1 MYRTNQFDEA
11 FFKNDRTLSH
21 MRRSIFLMILFSTSV
36 FAPLSNAEPPT
47 DGSTL
52 NVPNDETWSSGGTLD
67 GTIIVEDGATLTISS
82 NYIVEEGSTIVV
94 EQGATLDMIE
104 GASLESTDVSAG
116 RMLTLGSQ
124 LHLNFGDV
132 ADTGLLQ
139 IHLDA
144 IVPSTAEFNATLDTT
159 TVDVAALDSKII
171 EFNDVP
177 LDGTL
182 LNVTFSIYTFADVKV
197 TKVIAIYDGE
207 QSQLVAEEMNTTNAN
222 LWWYNAAFNVI
233 VHGDFSMSDGELR
246 GGNITCHGTCTID
259 GSSLVGSAP
268 VEVPSTGS
276 LSVTDSS
283 IFGSRADEDIIL
295 YDDAEISYINSNGTG
310 GFTDAWVRLLSSR
323 TLYTNIPNGSIDI
336 MNLGY
341 GDADWNDLTDEQGV
355 LILVEEGGNEHRR
368 MIEWMDSSGVVHQE
382 DGTITLSISS
392 NWGNFATTIPA
403 PTTPVGYLNLSLPY
417 IVVDSV
423 EPSEVTGSVNKSI
436 GLMLTVSNNGQ
447 ADATANFRCYVN
459 GEDADTAPSTITV
472 SLDAGNTTKVPISWW
487 ANTDG
492 AQQLTCKPFLPT
504 LLEPIADLVVDV
516 DGATS
521 DEVSWTYAEESEDA
535 PLIIYAVVVLGFVG
549 LGFFI
554 SRKKTPPE
562 I

>member
-1 MYRTNQFDEA
+1 MYRTNQIDEA
-11 FFKNDRTLSH
+11 FFKNDRTLLL
-21 MRRSIFLMILFSTSV
+21 MRRFVLIIFFFTISIFV
-36 FAPLSNAEPPT
+36 PVAHAEAPT
-47 DGSTL
+47 DGGTVNITS
-52 NVPNDETWSSGGTLD
+52 DETWSSGGALD
-67 GTIIVEDGATLTISS
+67 GTIIVEDGATLTIAS
-82 NYIVEEGSTIVV
+82 NYIVEEGSSIVV
-94 EQGATLDMIE
+94 EEGATLEVIE
-104 GASLESTDVSAG
+104 GASLESVDVSAG

-139 IHLDA
+139 VHLDA
-144 IVPSTAEFNATLDTT
+144 IVPPTAVFNATLGTT
-159 TVDVAALDSKII
+159 TVDVSAIDSQII
-171 EFNDVP
+171 EFEDVP

-207 QSQLVAEEMNTTNAN
+207 QSRLNAEEINATNAN
-222 LWWYNAAFNVI
+222 LWWYNAAFDLI
-233 VHGDFSMSDGELR
+233 VHGELSMNEGELR
-246 GGNITCHGTCTID
+246 GGNITCNGTCTID
-259 GSSLVGSAP
+259 TSTLVGSAP
-268 VEVPSTGS
+268 VEVPTTGS
-276 LSVTDSS
+276 LSISDSS
-283 IFGSRADEDIIL
+283 IFGSRTDEDIIL
-295 YDDAEISYINSNGTG
+295 HDDAEISYVNTNGTG

-323 TLYTNIPNGSIDI
+323 TIYTNIPNGSIDI

-341 GDADWNDLTDEQGV
+341 GAADWNDLTDEQGV
-355 LILVEEGGNEHRR
+355 LVLVEEGENEHRR
-368 MIEWMDSSGVVHQE
+368 MIEWMDSKGIVHQE
-382 DGTITLSISS
+382 DASITLSISS
-392 NWGNFATTIPA
+392 NWGNFATTILA

-417 IVVDSV
+417 VVVDSV

-436 GLMLTVSNNGQ
+436 GLMLTVSNTGQ

-472 SLDAGNTTKVPISWW
+472 SLVAGNTTKVPISWW

-516 DGATS
+516 GGATS

-535 PLIIYAVVVLGFVG
+535 PIIIYAVVVIGFVA

-554 SRKKTPPE
+554 SRKKTPV
-562 I
+562 

>member
-11 FFKNDRTLSH
+11 FFKNDRTLLH
-21 MRRSIFLMILFSTSV
+21 MRRSILLVMLFSISV
-36 FAPLSNAEPPT
+36 LSPLTNAEPPT
-47 DGSTL
+47 DGTTVNITS
-52 NVPNDETWSSGGTLD
+52 DETWSSGGTLD
-67 GTIIVEDGATLTISS
+67 GTIIVEDGATLTITS
-82 NYIVEEGSTIVV
+82 NYIVEEGSSIVV
-94 EQGATLDMIE
+94 EEGATLDLTE
-104 GASLESTDVSAG
+104 GASLESVDVSAG

-124 LHLNFGDV
+124 LHLDFGDV
-132 ADTGLLQ
+132 AETGLLQ

-144 IVPSTAEFNATLDTT
+144 IVPATAEFNATLDTA
-159 TVDVAALDSKII
+159 TVDVAALNSQII
-171 EFNDVP
+171 EFDDVP
-177 LDGTL
+177 LNGTL

-197 TKVIAIYDGE
+197 TKVIAIFDGE
-207 QSQLVAEEMNTTNAN
+207 QSQIDAEEMNTTNAN
-222 LWWYNAAFNVI
+222 LWWYNAAFDLT
-233 VHGDFSMSDGELR
+233 VHGDFSMTSGELR
-246 GGNITCHGTCTID
+246 GGDITCHGTCTIEA
-259 GSSLVGSAP
+259 SSLVGSAP
-268 VEVPSTGS
+268 VEVPTTGS
-276 LSVTDSS
+276 LSVSDSS

-295 YDDAEISYINSNGTG
+295 YDDAEISYINTNGTG

-323 TLYTNIPNGSIDI
+323 TIYTNIPNGSIDI

-341 GDADWNDLTDEQGV
+341 GAADWNDLTDEQGV
-355 LILVEEGGNEHRR
+355 LVLVEEGENEHRR
-368 MIEWMDSSGVVHQE
+368 MIEWMDSNGIVHQE
-382 DGTITLSISS
+382 DGSITLSISS
-392 NWGNFATTIPA
+392 NWGTFATTISA

-417 IVVDSV
+417 VVVDSV
-423 EPSEVTGSVNKSI
+423 EPSEVTGTVNKSI
-436 GLMLTVSNNGQ
+436 GLMLTVSNTGQ

-472 SLDAGNTTKVPISWW
+472 SLVAGNTTKVPISWW

-504 LLEPIADLVVDV
+504 LLEPIADLVVDM

-521 DEVSWTYAEESEDA
+521 DEVSWTYAEESEDT

-554 SRKKTPPE
+554 SRKRTPE

>member
-1 MYRTNQFDEA
+1 
-11 FFKNDRTLSH
+11 
-21 MRRSIFLMILFSTSV
+21 MRKTIFLMGLFLISV
-36 FAPLSNAEPPT
+36 LAPLSNAEPPT
-47 DGSTL
+47 DGGTL
-52 NVPNDETWSSGGTLD
+52 NVTSDETWSSGGVLD
-67 GTIIVEDGATLTISS
+67 GTIIVEDGATLTITS
-82 NYIVEEGSTIVV
+82 NYIVEEGSSIVV
-94 EQGATLDMIE
+94 EEGASLEMLE
-104 GASLESTDVSAG
+104 GASLESVDVSAG

-159 TVDVAALDSKII
+159 TVDVSTIDSQII
-171 EFNDVP
+171 EFEEVP
-177 LDGTL
+177 LNGTL

-197 TKVIAIYDGE
+197 TKVIAIHDGE
-207 QSQLVAEEMNTTNAN
+207 QSQIDAVDMNTTNAN
-222 LWWYNAAFNVI
+222 LWWYNAAFDLT
-233 VHGDFSMSDGELR
+233 VHGEFSMNDGELR
-246 GGNITCHGTCTID
+246 GGDMTCHGTCTID

-268 VEVPSTGS
+268 VEVPTTGS
-276 LSVTDSS
+276 LSISDSS

-295 YDDAEISYINSNGTG
+295 HDDAVISYVNTNGTG

-323 TLYTNIPNGSIDI
+323 TIYTNIPNGSIDI

-341 GDADWNDLTDEQGV
+341 GAADWNDLTDEQGV
-355 LILVEEGGNEHRR
+355 LVLVEEGENEHRR
-368 MIEWMDSSGVVHQE
+368 MIEWMDSKGMVHQE
-382 DGTITLSISS
+382 DASITLSISS
-392 NWGNFATTIPA
+392 NWGNFATTISA

-417 IVVDSV
+417 VVVDSV
-423 EPSEVTGSVNKSI
+423 EPSEVTGSVNTSI
-436 GLMLTVSNNGQ
+436 GLMLTVSNTGQ

-472 SLDAGNTTKVPISWW
+472 SLVSGNTTKVPISWW

-504 LLEPIADLVVDV
+504 LLEPIADLVVDM

-535 PLIIYAVVVLGFVG
+535 PLIIYAVVVIGFVA

-554 SRKKTPPE
+554 SRKKNPPE
-562 I
+562 M